1 MAACQFEA
9 AFAQLQS
16 EISDCEKALLK
27 LIKVKKYMPENTNN
41 LSKIN
46 AKLRQ
51 TNVAIIGMASIFP
64 QSKNLQEY
72 WDKIIQKVDCI
83 TDVPPSRWSIDDYYD
98 PNPKTPDKTYCK
110 RGGFIPDIDFNPLE
124 FGLPPNILEVTDISQ
139 LLGLV
144 VAKAAME
151 DAGYGESQQLNRDIY
166 DRTGVVLGVAIGRQ
180 LAIPLSTRLQ
190 YPVWEKVLKNSGL
203 SAEDT
208 QKIIAKIQSAYVQWE
223 ENAFPGMLA
232 NVISGRIANRL
243 DLGGLNC
250 VVDAACASSL
260 GALKMAI
267 SELVEHRADMMITG
281 GVDTDNSIL
290 AYMCFSKT
298 PAVSPGEN
306 VKPFDVNSDGMML
319 GEGVGMLVL
328 KRLEDAQRDGDRIY
342 AVIKGIGTS
351 SDGRYKS
358 IYAPRSEGQVKALHR
373 AYEDAGFSPSSVG
386 LMEAHGTGTMVG
398 DPTEFSSIKQVF
410 GENNPKKQYIALGT
424 VKSQI
429 GHTKAAA
436 GAASLIKTAL
446 ALHHK
451 VLPPTINIT
460 QPHPK
465 LNIETSPFYL
475 NTETRPWITNQ
486 PRRAGVSAFGFG
498 GTNYHVVL
506 EEYEPEHNHSYRLH
520 NTAKSI
526 LLFAPTTPEL
536 LSRCLDMQQKLQ
548 SEDKERHYAELITE
562 CESVK
567 IPVNHARVGFV
578 ADSLTQAGEFLQI
591 IIDSLKN
598 KPEAESWEHP
608 KRIYYRQRGIETSG
622 KVVALFSGQ
631 GSQYLEMGR
640 EVAVNFPYLRQIYAH
655 MDNLLCEDGLRPLS
669 EVVFPPPVFD
679 TTQKASQLAALQMTE
694 YAQPAIGAFSAG
706 LYKILQQAGFKPDF
720 VAGHSFGEL
729 TALWAGGVLSEE
741 DYLFLVKARGQAMAA
756 PADSQFD
763 AGGMLAVQGDVIQVT
778 ELIQNF
784 PQIAIANCN
793 SQRQVV
799 LAGKKTEIAQVQDFL
814 NQKGFSTVLLGV
826 SAAFHTPLV
835 AHAQKPFAKAIEKVT
850 FNAPQIPVYTN
861 VTGGCYSNEAPAI
874 QKILKEH
881 LLNQVLFQQEIENL
895 YESGGYCFVEFGP
908 KNILTK
914 LVKDI
919 LSGKPHLAV
928 ALNGNPSKNSSDDDR
943 TLREAVIQLRVAGLP
958 LQNLD
963 PYQITTKIPEVDQ
976 KKVLNVRLNSTNLN
990 DKTQQ
995 AFTKALQNGHIVN
1008 AQPATPQQLEPVNG
1022 NGKSVNNG
1030 QQLEPVNGNGKSV
1043 NNGQHLE
1050 PINGNGKSVNNGHHL
1065 EPINGNGKSVN
1076 NGQHL
1081 EPANGNGKSVNN
1093 GQHLEP
1099 ANGNGKSV
1107 NNHKLDR
1114 VEIQPQNYERV
1125 IDSLEY
1131 SLKEFNRQ
1139 QRDIMHVHEQSLT
1152 NQTEYTKNFVQLM
1165 QQQHTLWENNQVTPE
1180 QIKTQQTAIA
1190 SSERSIMQFHEHQA
1204 DTLHIH
1210 QQYLNYQQEYTHNYF
1225 QLIQQHYQVLLA
1237 DDTSQPQP
1245 ECRDITYNITTI
1257 SPPSEQEELYHT
1269 RLNAD
1274 HQDSREQGETEFSN
1288 FSANTEIITNQP
1300 DLILESKSHNGN
1312 HVEAE
1317 EIATITVVPTTP
1329 HSIDVSNLSP
1339 TLLNIVS
1346 DKTGYP
1352 AEMLDLSM
1360 DIEAD
1365 LGIDSIKRV
1374 EILGGLLELYPD
1386 LPKPNPEELGQLRTL
1401 SQIVEYIQT
1410 QVRDLPNYQIEV
1422 SEATIS
1428 PAQMLVEI
1436 PHEGIE
1442 NDRQIPEPPPQ
1453 VTVNQPATTIPAD
1466 LSNVLLNIVS
1476 DKTGYPAEMLELSM
1490 DIEADLGIDSIKRVE
1505 ILGSLLELYPDLPK
1519 PNPEELGQLRTLG
1532 QIVEYVQNQGTR
1544 VSSAVENPSLGV
1556 TRGQGDTETRR
1567 VFDQQLAELDK
1578 TELVTEATQNV
1589 KAAELN
1595 HRILRSPAKL
1605 KQLPQPDILDFT
1617 IPENHI
1623 ALITDDGSS
1632 TTEKLAAALTA
1643 EGWKTV
1649 VLSFPSLGSK
1659 LSENAENIDQVMLV
1673 DWSDESLQRQLED
1686 ISHQYGTVAAFI
1698 HLHPL
1703 HNIHYLETEKTIL
1716 RHVFLIAKHLKE
1728 PLNQAANKGRSSFLT
1743 VARLDGKF
1751 GLGRTNN
1758 FSVIAGGLF
1767 GLTKSLNQ
1775 EWETVFCRCCDL
1787 SPDLDA
1793 ETSVKHI
1800 LSELKDPNL
1809 LVTEVGYSKTGRFT
1823 LVADTPSQLP
1833 ITNDQLPI
1841 TNNQVFL
1848 VSGGAKGITA
1858 QCVIKLAQE
1867 SQCKFILLGRS
1878 STESEPVWAEGCEN
1892 EAELKQRI
1900 MEDFQAKGEKPT
1912 PIMVQKKY
1920 QTISSQREIQNTLK
1934 AIEKAGGKAEYLSVD
1949 VTEGVLLQEKL
1960 APVIERLGAITG
1972 IIHGAGN
1979 LADKRIE
1986 KKSIQDFET
1995 VYAAKVKGLENLLH
2009 CLPPSQLQYL
2019 ILFSSVVGFY
2029 GNVGQSDY
2037 AIANEIL
2044 NKSAHLIKLNH
2055 PDCHVVAINWGPWDS
2070 GMVSPELK
2078 KAFAERR
2085 IETIPIEVGAQ
2096 VLVNELKNHNQETVQ
2111 VVIGSPLVS
2120 VPTTLNSELKNYR
2133 IHRQLTLAA
2142 NPFLHDHVIAGR
2154 PVLPATCG
2162 LLWMANTCEQLYP
2175 GYKALCFPNFKVL
2188 KGIVFDENLAN
2199 EYNLELQEIA
2209 KIENQEIEFTAKIS
2223 SKSADGK
2230 IRYHFSSNIILK
2242 RETSTPPNYEFLN
2255 LQQDEKFLST
2265 NQLLYQHGASSL
2277 FHGTTFQGVKSV
2289 LNASPAQLTLECY
2302 LPQPTAQQQGQFS
2315 VQTFNP
2321 YIADVQIHSLWI
2333 WTQQFHQLGCLPA
2346 EIQYFEQF
2354 ASVPFG
2360 ETFYVTCEI
2369 KSQTAL
2375 TVIADVITHNRQG
2388 QVYNRMIGAKGTILS
2403 QPI

>member
-27 LIKVKKYMPENTNN
+27 LIKVKKDMPENTNN
-41 LSKIN
+41 FSKIN

-190 YPVWEKVLKNSGL
+190 YPVWEKVLINSGL
-203 SAEDT
+203 SNEDT

-260 GALKMAI
+260 GALKMAL

-306 VKPFDVNSDGMML
+306 VKPFDVDSDGMML

-398 DPTEFSSIKQVF
+398 DPTEFSSIKEVF

-536 LSRCLDMQQKLQ
+536 LSRCLDIQQKLQ
-548 SEDKERHYAELITE
+548 SEDKERHYQQLITE
-562 CESVK
+562 CESVE
-567 IPVNHARVGFV
+567 IPVNYARVGFV
-578 ADSLTQAGEFLQI
+578 ADSGTQAEEFLQI

-598 KPEAESWEHP
+598 KPEAQSWEHP

-679 TTQKASQLAALQMTE
+679 TAQKASQLAALQMTE

-778 ELIQNF
+778 ELIKNF

-793 SQRQVV
+793 SQRQLV

-814 NQKGFSTVLLGV
+814 KQKGFSTVLLGV

-861 VTGGCYSNEAPAI
+861 VTGGCYPNEAPAI

-963 PYQITTKIPEVDQ
+963 PYQINTKIPEVDQ

-995 AFTKALQNGHIVN
+995 AFAKALQNGHIVN
-1008 AQPATPQQLEPVNG
+1008 AQPTTP
-1022 NGKSVNNG
+1022 

-1050 PINGNGKSVNNGHHL
+1050 PV
-1065 EPINGNGKSVN
+1065 NGNGKSVN

-1081 EPANGNGKSVNN
+1081 EPVNGNS
-1093 GQHLEP
+1093 
-1099 ANGNGKSV
+1099 KSV

-1114 VEIQPQNYERV
+1114 VEIQSQNYERV

-1165 QQQHTLWENNQVTPE
+1165 QQQHSLWENSQVTPE

-1190 SSERSIMQFHEHQA
+1190 SSERSMMQFHEHQA

-1225 QLIQQHYQVLLA
+1225 QLIQQHYQVLLP

-1257 SPPSEQEELYHT
+1257 SPPSEQEELYHI

-1274 HQDSREQGETEFSN
+1274 HQDSREQGKTKFSN
-1288 FSANTEIITNQP
+1288 FSTNTEIITNQP

-1329 HSIDVSNLSP
+1329 LSIDVSNLSP

-1410 QVRDLPNYQIEV
+1410 QVRDLPNYQVEV

-1436 PHEGIE
+1436 PHKEIE
-1442 NDRQIPEPPPQ
+1442 NDSQIPEPPQQ
-1453 VTVNQPATTIPAD
+1453 VTVNQSTTTIPAD

-1532 QIVEYVQNQGTR
+1532 QIVEYVQNQGTG
-1544 VSSAVENPSLGV
+1544 VSSDVENPSLGV
-1556 TRGQGDTETRR
+1556 TRGHGDTETRR
-1567 VFDQQLAELDK
+1567 VVDQQLAEVDK

-1605 KQLPQPDILDFT
+1605 KQLPQPDVLDFT

-1643 EGWKTV
+1643 QGWKTV

-1659 LSENAENIDQVMLV
+1659 LSENAE
-1673 DWSDESLQRQLED
+1673 
-1686 ISHQYGTVAAFI
+1686 
-1698 HLHPL
+1698 
-1703 HNIHYLETEKTIL
+1703 KIL
-1716 RHVFLIAKHLKE
+1716 
-1728 PLNQAANKGRSSFLT
+1728 
-1743 VARLDGKF
+1743 
-1751 GLGRTNN
+1751 
-1758 FSVIAGGLF
+1758 
-1767 GLTKSLNQ
+1767 
-1775 EWETVFCRCCDL
+1775 
-1787 SPDLDA
+1787 
-1793 ETSVKHI
+1793 
-1800 LSELKDPNL
+1800 
-1809 LVTEVGYSKTGRFT
+1809 
-1823 LVADTPSQLP
+1823 
-1833 ITNDQLPI
+1833 
-1841 TNNQVFL
+1841 
-1848 VSGGAKGITA
+1848 
-1858 QCVIKLAQE
+1858 
-1867 SQCKFILLGRS
+1867 
-1878 STESEPVWAEGCEN
+1878 
-1892 EAELKQRI
+1892 
-1900 MEDFQAKGEKPT
+1900 
-1912 PIMVQKKY
+1912 
-1920 QTISSQREIQNTLK
+1920 
-1934 AIEKAGGKAEYLSVD
+1934 
-1949 VTEGVLLQEKL
+1949 
-1960 APVIERLGAITG
+1960 
-1972 IIHGAGN
+1972 
-1979 LADKRIE
+1979 
-1986 KKSIQDFET
+1986 
-1995 VYAAKVKGLENLLH
+1995 
-2009 CLPPSQLQYL
+2009 
-2019 ILFSSVVGFY
+2019 
-2029 GNVGQSDY
+2029 
-2037 AIANEIL
+2037 
-2044 NKSAHLIKLNH
+2044 
-2055 PDCHVVAINWGPWDS
+2055 
-2070 GMVSPELK
+2070 
-2078 KAFAERR
+2078 
-2085 IETIPIEVGAQ
+2085 
-2096 VLVNELKNHNQETVQ
+2096 
-2111 VVIGSPLVS
+2111 
-2120 VPTTLNSELKNYR
+2120 
-2133 IHRQLTLAA
+2133 
-2142 NPFLHDHVIAGR
+2142 
-2154 PVLPATCG
+2154 
-2162 LLWMANTCEQLYP
+2162 
-2175 GYKALCFPNFKVL
+2175 
-2188 KGIVFDENLAN
+2188 
-2199 EYNLELQEIA
+2199 
-2209 KIENQEIEFTAKIS
+2209 
-2223 SKSADGK
+2223 
-2230 IRYHFSSNIILK
+2230 IR
-2242 RETSTPPNYEFLN
+2242 
-2255 LQQDEKFLST
+2255 
-2265 NQLLYQHGASSL
+2265 
-2277 FHGTTFQGVKSV
+2277 
-2289 LNASPAQLTLECY
+2289 
-2302 LPQPTAQQQGQFS
+2302 
-2315 VQTFNP
+2315 
-2321 YIADVQIHSLWI
+2321 
-2333 WTQQFHQLGCLPA
+2333 
-2346 EIQYFEQF
+2346 
-2354 ASVPFG
+2354 
-2360 ETFYVTCEI
+2360 
-2369 KSQTAL
+2369 
-2375 TVIADVITHNRQG
+2375 
-2388 QVYNRMIGAKGTILS
+2388 
-2403 QPI
+2403 